1 MDIVTMNLDNKA
13 TIRLSGRFD
22 FNDHRVFK
30 STYVQILQQDKITTL
45 EVDLGDVNYIDSSAL
60 GMLLLLREQALAA
73 GKTVALVRP
82 NKTVQQILEIANFGK
97 LFNIL

>member
-30 STYVQILQQDKITTL
+30 STYVQLLQQDKITAL
-45 EVDLGDVNYIDSSAL
+45 EVDLGEVNYIDSSAL
-60 GMLLLLREQALAA
+60 GMLLLLREQAQAV

-97 LFNIL
+97 LFKIH

>member
-1 MDIVTMNLDNKA
+1 MNLDDKA

-22 FNDHRVFK
+22 FNDHRLFK
-30 STYVQILQQDKITTL
+30 STYVQLLQQNKISAL
-45 EVDLGDVNYIDSSAL
+45 EVDLGEVNYIDSSAL

-73 GKTVALVRP
+73 GKSVALVRP

-97 LFNIL
+97 LFKIH

>member
-1 MDIVTMNLDNKA
+1 MDIVTMNLDHKA

-22 FNDHRVFK
+22 FNDHRLFK
-30 STYVQILQQDKITTL
+30 STYVQLLQQDKITAL
-45 EVDLGDVNYIDSSAL
+45 EVDLGEVNYIDSSAL
-60 GMLLLLREQALAA
+60 GMLLLLREQVQAA

-97 LFNIL
+97 LFKIH